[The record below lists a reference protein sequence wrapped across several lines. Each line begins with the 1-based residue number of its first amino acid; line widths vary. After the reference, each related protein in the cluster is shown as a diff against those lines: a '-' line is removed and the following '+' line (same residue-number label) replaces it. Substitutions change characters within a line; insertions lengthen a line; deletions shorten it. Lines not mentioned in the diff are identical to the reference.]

1 MCMNAGRGS
10 GTLDCLPFFGA
21 KGNLAGSDGLRESNL
36 GLNEITPVEYG
47 LIFVL
52 FVTCHKSVLTIRAL
66 VYVI

>member
-10 GTLDCLPFFGA
+10 GRLDCLPFFGA
-21 KGNLAGSDGLRESNL
+21 KGNLAGSDGLQKSNL
-36 GLNEITPVEYG
+36 GFNEITPVGCG

-52 FVTCHKSVLTIRAL
+52 FVTCHRSVLTTRAP

>member
-10 GTLDCLPFFGA
+10 GKLDCLPFFGA
-21 KGNLAGSDGLRESNL
+21 KGNLAGSDGVREPNL
-36 GLNEITPVEYG
+36 GFSEITPVQCG
-47 LIFVL
+47 LIFVF